1 MTKGYP
7 TLRIFSGDAFSPS
20 LEAAVL
26 RGHHM
31 VPVLNNL
38 DIDVAC
44 YGNHD
49 FDFGE
54 AQLNELSNQCSFPWT
69 LANAVSRAGADATRL
84 LARAHRYIIKNVDD
98 YKIGFFGLAGT

>member
-1 MTKGYP
+1 
-7 TLRIFSGDAFSPS
+7 
-20 LEAAVL
+20 
-26 RGHHM
+26 M

-54 AQLNELSNQCSFPWT
+54 LRLNELSDQCNFPWT
-69 LANAVSRAGADATRL
+69 LANAVSQDGSDAGRL
-84 LARAHRYIIKNVDD
+84 LARAHRYIIKDVDG